1 MIRYKGMKRI
11 NLVQMRIGGAGIVV
25 EIQGGYGIRRRM
37 YALGVRPGKRVVKV
51 SSQLWRG
58 PVTIKVDNFQV
69 AIGFGI
75 ACRIIVEI

>member
-1 MIRYKGMKRI
+1 MKRI
-11 NLVQMRIGGAGIVV
+11 NLIQMRIGETGVVV

-37 YALGVRPGKRVVKV
+37 YALGVRPGKRIVKV

-58 PVTIKVDNFQV
+58 PVTLKIDNFQV

-75 ACRIIVEI
+75 ASRIIVETL